1 MALYKTRA
9 IAIKSINLSE
19 SDRLVTFMTENHG
32 KIKCVAKGARKIKNQ
47 FWGAL
52 EPMSLIH
59 LIYFKYLRTNDP
71 GSRVTLNRSTR
82 NNASTIICRDIFDL
96 PNCRS
101 TNMIGTSAIRNLLY
115 WHRNIISM
123 RNE

>member
-9 IAIKSINLSE
+9 VVLKSINLSE
-19 SDRLVTFMTENHG
+19 SDRLITFMTETQG

-59 LIYFKYLRTNDP
+59 LIYFGKEHQSLFR
-71 GSRVTLNRSTR
+71 LNHSDIIESFQTIRDDFNKLYTFQNPRTR
-82 NNASTIICRDIFDL
+82 NHIKPSGINNRQIEL
-96 PNCRS
+96 P
-101 TNMIGTSAIRNLLY
+101 
-115 WHRNIISM
+115 
-123 RNE
+123 